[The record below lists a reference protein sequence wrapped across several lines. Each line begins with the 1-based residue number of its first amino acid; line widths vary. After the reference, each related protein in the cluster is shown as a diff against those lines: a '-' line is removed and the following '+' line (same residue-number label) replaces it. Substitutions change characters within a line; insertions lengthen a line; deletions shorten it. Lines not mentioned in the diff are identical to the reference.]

1 MAAFALKAHFPRSI
15 ELEDA
20 RSVVDGALRRETELA
35 KARRVHFERAC
46 KTFEQQLGMTSD
58 EFMQQF
64 EAGTLGDDA
73 IYFTWYAAKR
83 GLDIWNH
90 KLLILSGV
98 SV

>member
-35 KARRVHFERAC
+35 KARCAYFERAC

-58 EFMQQF
+58 EFMRQF
-64 EAGTLGDDA
+64 EAGDLGDDA
-73 IYFTWYAAKR
+73 IYFDWYAVKC
-83 GLDIWNH
+83 GLDLWDH

-98 SV
+98 TV